1 MSKIKQVIVM
11 RIQYPDGKG
20 GFFKLRTGKQIAQ
33 GAHASMKVI
42 LDTPQPYPAP
52 MQEWLTTR
60 FTKVVVQVNTEAEL
74 LEVYNKAKNA
84 GLPCALIQDSGATE
98 FHGVPTY
105 TAVAIGPDL
114 IEKIDPITLSL
125 KLL

>member
-1 MSKIKQVIVM
+1 MSNIKQVIIMANYLNM
-11 RIQYPDGKG
+11 R
-20 GFFKLRTGKQIAQ
+20 RGKQIAQ
-33 GAHASMKVI
+33 GSHASMKVI

-60 FTKVVVQVNTEAEL
+60 FTKVVVRADSEPEL
-74 LEVYNKAKNA
+74 LELYNKAKAA
-84 GLPCALIQDSGATE
+84 GIPCALIQDSGVTE
-98 FHGVPTY
+98 FHGVPTH

-114 IEKIDPITLSL
+114 SEKIDPITSHL

>member
-1 MSKIKQVIVM
+1 MSVKQVIVM
-11 RIQYPDGKG
+11 ANYLNMR
-20 GFFKLRTGKQIAQ
+20 RGKQIAQ

-52 MQEWLTTR
+52 MQEWLTGR
-60 FTKVVVQVNTEAEL
+60 FAKIVVRADSEPEL
-74 LEVYNKAKNA
+74 LALYQKAKEA
-84 GLPCALIQDSGATE
+84 GIPCALIQDSGKTE

-114 IEKIDPITLSL
+114 SEKIDPITGHLT
-125 KLL
+125 LL

>member
-1 MSKIKQVIVM
+1 MSIKQVIIM
-11 RIQYPDGKG
+11 RLQFPDGKG
-20 GFFKLRTGKQIAQ
+20 GTFKPRTGKLIAQ
-33 GAHASMKVI
+33 GSHASMKVI

-60 FTKVVVQVNTEAEL
+60 FTKVVVRVDTEAEL
-74 LEVYNKAKNA
+74 LAVYEAAKVA
-84 GLPCALIQDSGATE
+84 GVPCALIQDSGATE

-105 TAVAIGPDL
+105 TAVAVGPDVS
-114 IEKIDPITLSL
+114 EKIDPITGQL